1 MSSDRISSK
10 ADKPTQTSEERL
22 AAITVGERTPLN
34 NTIRLVDYDPEWPT
48 RFSWL
53 ATRVR
58 EAVSGKLTV
67 LEHVGSTS
75 VLGLCAKPII
85 DMVLAVAD
93 SSDESSYVPALEAR
107 GFVLVIREPDWYEH
121 RCLKFSDPDAHLHV
135 FSSGCPEVDRMLA
148 FRNRLRLDDVDRQLY
163 EEAKRALASQ
173 TWKHVQNY
181 ADAKSEIVRMILERS
196 KSNLGASDDRSAR

>member
-93 SSDESSYVPALEAR
+93 SSDESSYVPALEAC

-135 FSSGCPEVDRMLA
+135 FSRGCAEVDRMLA
-148 FRNRLRLDDVDRQLY
+148 FRDRLRLDVADRRLY

-181 ADAKSEIVRMILERS
+181 ADAKSEVVRMILERS
-196 KSNLGASDDRSAR
+196 KSNLGASEERSGG